1 MRITKKR
8 KEFLYAQLA
17 KDHAL
22 GALVDLDCPDHE
34 FVECYGVSKK
44 EASEALKA
52 LVESIRPIG
61 R

>member
-8 KEFLYAQLA
+8 REFLYNQLS

-22 GALVDLDCPDHE
+22 GALVDLECPNDE
-34 FVECYGVSKK
+34 FLDCYGVTKK
-44 EASEALKA
+44 EAAEALKA